1 MDDKNAK
8 VPDAEVVS
16 EEKNIPATPP
26 VEKVTVI
33 LPKEQAPVVVRV
45 ESRSRHRLN
54 VECYEID
61 DEGYIDIVIS
71 DADMN

>member
-1 MDDKNAK
+1 MEEKK
-8 VPDAEVVS
+8 IPDAEVV
-16 EEKNIPATPP
+16 EEKNIPAAPT

-33 LPKEQAPVVVRV
+33 LPKEQPQAPVVVRV